1 LASSHSRS
9 ERAAA
14 LSRFACSP
22 GALEFDGGRVRPAV
36 APLALGVLLGRSRR
50 LLKRVGD
57 PQVQPG
63 QLRPFVWPAQ
73 RS

>member
-1 LASSHSRS
+1 MSSVGSSHSRS

-14 LSRFACSP
+14 PSRFVCSP

-36 APLALGVLLGRSRR
+36 APLALGVLLGQLRGFI
-50 LLKRVGD
+50 KRVGD

-63 QLRPFVWPAQ
+63 QLRPSV
-73 RS
+73 